1 MLLFLSCNRFRKLLK
16 RFLMLVSQ
24 SEINPVKSTVES
36 LISYT
41 LLEAVAV
48 VVPKSLTL
56 LRSALL
62 SIYIKRRKQQ
72 LQMQEDH
79 EVWRPF
85 WLVIHWPLFH
95 EGKFER
101 NLIVRAGSRLSIF
114 EGAWLLQMWG
124 RWWKIVFLA
133 SILKVLNTWE
143 QMGLIIWKW

>member
-1 MLLFLSCNRFRKLLK
+1 
-16 RFLMLVSQ
+16 MLVSQ

-79 EVWRPF
+79 EV
-85 WLVIHWPLFH
+85 
-95 EGKFER
+95 
-101 NLIVRAGSRLSIF
+101 
-114 EGAWLLQMWG
+114 
-124 RWWKIVFLA
+124 
-133 SILKVLNTWE
+133 
-143 QMGLIIWKW
+143 